1 MLVKLLLQVL
11 RKNLRFGQYFRFCA
25 NYANKIS
32 QKRAKLIA
40 QKHAKLIALHEQK
53 MRKNSPKKT
62 FKQKLR
68 KFCAIKLSIRGNPI
82 SKGLYSPINYFPV
95 N

>member
-53 MRKNSPKKT
+53 MRKNWPKKH
-62 FKQKLR
+62 LR
-68 KFCAIKLSIRGNPI
+68 K
-82 SKGLYSPINYFPV
+82 NYANFAQ
-95 N
+95 

>member
-1 MLVKLLLQVL
+1 MLVKLQLQVL

-40 QKHAKLIALHEQK
+40 IHEQK
-53 MRKNSPKKT
+53 MRKNSPKKH
-62 FKQKLR
+62 LR
-68 KFCAIKLSIRGNPI
+68 KNYAIFNKIVISWKPYFQRITFSNKLFSNELFF
-82 SKGLYSPINYFPV
+82 KGLF
-95 N
+95 